1 MKVRHRKGIANH
13 PGPESCGGGREV
25 AVEALTGESAGQPL
39 SREIRQSGAP
49 TLLSEAEGHIGEG
62 ASRESSTS
70 PTRSKTLSMRRSSP
84 NRNCEISSVPA
95 AQLAAGGSGK
105 ASGRTPDIHA
115 GEKSDACVVPMN
127 DPNNGAASKPAHAEG
142 PEGRRAAKSNTEAP
156 PAPRTQ
162 RRTRASMGFDG
173 VREAARAAKAA
184 GKEVRFTALL
194 HHVTPQLLRDS
205 FMQLKRDAA
214 AGVDGV
220 RWREYEEGLDE
231 RVGKLWAAVQSGRYR
246 ALPSRRVYIP
256 KADGKQRP
264 LGIAALEDKIV
275 QQAVVTVLTPIY
287 KAIFL
292 GFSYGFRPGRNQ
304 HQALDA
310 VVVGMQTKRVNW
322 VLDADIKAFFDTV
335 DHAWMMRFLEHRIG
349 DTRVLRLIRKW
360 LTAGVVENGQKTDV
374 RVGTPQGAVIS
385 PLLANIYLHYVFD
398 LWTHQW
404 RGRHARG
411 DVMIVRYADD
421 SVLGFESKA
430 DVDQFLEELKAR
442 FAQFGLTL
450 NEDKTRVLQFGRFAA
465 QARARQGLPKPLTFD
480 FLGFTHICGKSRS
493 NGWFQ
498 LKRLTS
504 AKRMRARLKAIRQ
517 ALTRRMHE
525 PIPEVGRWLRRVVQG
540 YFNYH
545 GVPGNVDR
553 LDAFRKDVSRA
564 WLHALRRRGQ
574 HGRLPWTRFAVLVD
588 RYLPRAR
595 VLHPYP
601 HQRFA
606 S

>member
-1 MKVRHRKGIANH
+1 MKVRHRKGLANH
-13 PGPESCGGGREV
+13 PGPESCGGVREGV
-25 AVEALTGESAGQPL
+25 VEALTGESAGQPL
-39 SREIRQSGAP
+39 SREIRQFGAP
-49 TLLSEAEGHIGEG
+49 TLLSEAEGHIGQG
-62 ASRESSTS
+62 ATREPSTS

-84 NRNCEISSVPA
+84 NRNCEISPA
-95 AQLAAGGSGK
+95 PAVKLAAGGSGK
-105 ASGRTPDIHA
+105 ALGRTPDIHA

-127 DPNNGAASKPAHAEG
+127 DPNNDAASKPAQTEG
-142 PEGRRAAKSNTEAP
+142 PEGRRAAKRNTEAL

-162 RRTRASMGFDG
+162 SRTRASMGLDG
-173 VREAARAAKAA
+173 VREAARAAKVA

-194 HHVTPQLLRDS
+194 HHVTPQLLHDS
-205 FMQLKRDAA
+205 FMQLKRNAA

-231 RVGKLWAAVQSGRYR
+231 RIGKLWDAVHSGRYR

-287 KAIFL
+287 EANFL

-310 VVVGMQTKRVNW
+310 VVVGMQKKRVNW

-360 LTAGVVENGQKTDV
+360 LTAGVVENGNRTDV

-398 LWTHQW
+398 LWAHRW

-421 SVLGFESKA
+421 SVLGFESKS
-430 DVDQFLEELKAR
+430 DVDR
-442 FAQFGLTL
+442 FIEDMKVRFDRFGLTL

-465 QARARQGLPKPLTFD
+465 QARAKLGLAKPPTFD

-504 AKRMRARLKAIRQ
+504 AKRMRARLKAIRE
-517 ALTRRMHE
+517 ALMRRMHE
-525 PIPEVGRWLRRVVQG
+525 PIPVVGRWLRRVVQG

-545 GVPGNVDR
+545 AVPGNVDR

-564 WLHALRRRGQ
+564 WLHALRRRSQRGRMPWARF
-574 HGRLPWTRFAVLVD
+574 GRLVE

>member
-1 MKVRHRKGIANH
+1 MKVRYRKGIAIH
-13 PGPESCGGGREV
+13 PGPESCGVAREGV
-25 AVEALTGESAGQPL
+25 VEALTGESAGQPL

-49 TLLSEAEGHIGEG
+49 TLLSEAEGHIVEG
-62 ASRESSTS
+62 ATREPSTS

-95 AQLAAGGSGK
+95 EQLAAGGSGK
-105 ASGRTPDIHA
+105 AVGRTPDIHA

-127 DPNNGAASKPAHAEG
+127 DPNNSAASKPARAEG

-162 RRTRASMGFDG
+162 RRTRASMGLDG

-205 FMQLKRDAA
+205 FMQLKREAA
-214 AGVDGV
+214 TGVDGV

-231 RVGKLWAAVQSGRYR
+231 RVGKLWDAVQSGRYR

-256 KADGKQRP
+256 KADGNQRP

-287 KAIFL
+287 EANFL

-335 DHAWMMRFLEHRIG
+335 DHAWMMRFLGHRIG
-349 DTRVLRLIRKW
+349 DTRVLRLIRRW
-360 LTAGVVENGQKTDV
+360 LTAGVVENGKKTEV
-374 RVGTPQGAVIS
+374 LVGAPQGAVIS
-385 PLLANIYLHYVFD
+385 PLLANVYLHYVFD

-421 SVLGFESKA
+421 SVLGFESKR
-430 DVDQFLEELKAR
+430 DVDRFLEDLKVR
-442 FAQFGLTL
+442 FAQFGLAL

-465 QARARQGLPKPLTFD
+465 QACVKQGLPKPPTFD

-574 HGRLPWTRFAVLVD
+574 RGRMPWTRFAVLVE

-601 HQRFA
+601 HQRFT

>member
-13 PGPESCGGGREV
+13 PGPESCGGAREGV
-25 AVEALTGESAGQPL
+25 VEALTGEGAGQPL

-62 ASRESSTS
+62 ATREPSAS

-84 NRNCEISSVPA
+84 NRNCEISSAPA

-105 ASGRTPDIHA
+105 AIGRTPDIHA

-127 DPNNGAASKPAHAEG
+127 DPNNGAASKPAQAEG
-142 PEGRRAAKSNTEAP
+142 PEGRRAAKSNAEAP

-162 RRTRASMGFDG
+162 RRNRASMGLDG

-231 RVGKLWAAVQSGRYR
+231 RVGNLWDAVQSGRYR

-287 KAIFL
+287 EANFL

-310 VVVGMQTKRVNW
+310 VVVGMHTKRVN
-322 VLDADIKAFFDTV
+322 
-335 DHAWMMRFLEHRIG
+335 
-349 DTRVLRLIRKW
+349 
-360 LTAGVVENGQKTDV
+360 
-374 RVGTPQGAVIS
+374 
-385 PLLANIYLHYVFD
+385 
-398 LWTHQW
+398 
-404 RGRHARG
+404 
-411 DVMIVRYADD
+411 
-421 SVLGFESKA
+421 
-430 DVDQFLEELKAR
+430 
-442 FAQFGLTL
+442 
-450 NEDKTRVLQFGRFAA
+450 
-465 QARARQGLPKPLTFD
+465 
-480 FLGFTHICGKSRS
+480 
-493 NGWFQ
+493 
-498 LKRLTS
+498 
-504 AKRMRARLKAIRQ
+504 
-517 ALTRRMHE
+517 
-525 PIPEVGRWLRRVVQG
+525 
-540 YFNYH
+540 
-545 GVPGNVDR
+545 
-553 LDAFRKDVSRA
+553 
-564 WLHALRRRGQ
+564 
-574 HGRLPWTRFAVLVD
+574 
-588 RYLPRAR
+588 
-595 VLHPYP
+595 
-601 HQRFA
+601 
-606 S
+606 

>member
-1 MKVRHRKGIANH
+1 
-13 PGPESCGGGREV
+13 
-25 AVEALTGESAGQPL
+25 
-39 SREIRQSGAP
+39 
-49 TLLSEAEGHIGEG
+49 
-62 ASRESSTS
+62 
-70 PTRSKTLSMRRSSP
+70 
-84 NRNCEISSVPA
+84 
-95 AQLAAGGSGK
+95 
-105 ASGRTPDIHA
+105 
-115 GEKSDACVVPMN
+115 MN
-127 DPNNGAASKPAHAEG
+127 DPNNGAASKPAQAEG
-142 PEGRRAAKSNTEAP
+142 PEGRRAAKSNAEAP

-162 RRTRASMGFDG
+162 RRTRASMGLDG

-194 HHVTPQLLRDS
+194 HHVTPELLRDS
-205 FMQLKRDAA
+205 FMQLKRNAA

-220 RWREYEEGLDE
+220 RWREYEEGIDE
-231 RVGKLWAAVQSGRYR
+231 RIGKLWDAVQSGRYR

-287 KAIFL
+287 EANFL

-310 VVVGMQTKRVNW
+310 VVVGMLAKRVNW

-349 DTRVLRLIRKW
+349 DMRVLRLIRKW

-430 DVDQFLEELKAR
+430 DVDQFLENLKVR

-465 QARARQGLPKPLTFD
+465 QARAKQGLPKPLTFD

-517 ALTRRMHE
+517 ALTRSLHE

-574 HGRLPWTRFAVLVD
+574 RGRMPWTRFARLVE

>member
-1 MKVRHRKGIANH
+1 
-13 PGPESCGGGREV
+13 
-25 AVEALTGESAGQPL
+25 
-39 SREIRQSGAP
+39 
-49 TLLSEAEGHIGEG
+49 
-62 ASRESSTS
+62 
-70 PTRSKTLSMRRSSP
+70 
-84 NRNCEISSVPA
+84 
-95 AQLAAGGSGK
+95 
-105 ASGRTPDIHA
+105 
-115 GEKSDACVVPMN
+115 
-127 DPNNGAASKPAHAEG
+127 
-142 PEGRRAAKSNTEAP
+142 
-156 PAPRTQ
+156 
-162 RRTRASMGFDG
+162 MGLDG
-173 VREAARAAKAA
+173 VREAARAAKAM

-194 HHVTPQLLRDS
+194 HHVTPELLRDS

-231 RVGKLWAAVQSGRYR
+231 RIGKLWDAVHSGRYR

-287 KAIFL
+287 EATFL

-310 VVVGMQTKRVNW
+310 VVVGMLAKRVNW

-349 DTRVLRLIRKW
+349 DMRVLRLIRRW
-360 LTAGVVENGQKTDV
+360 LTAGVVENGQKADV

-385 PLLANIYLHYVFD
+385 SLLANIYLHYVFD

-430 DVDQFLEELKAR
+430 DVDQFLGDLKVR

-465 QARARQGLPKPLTFD
+465 EARAKKGLPKPLTFN
-480 FLGFTHICGKSRS
+480 FLGFTHLCGKSRS
-493 NGWFQ
+493 NGRFQ

-517 ALTRRMHE
+517 ALTRRVHE

-545 GVPGNVDR
+545 AVPGNVDR
-553 LDAFRKDVSRA
+553 LAAFRKEVSRA

-574 HGRLPWTRFAVLVD
+574 RGRMPWTRFARLVE

>member
-1 MKVRHRKGIANH
+1 MKVRYRKGIANH
-13 PGPESCGGGREV
+13 PGPESCGGAREG
-25 AVEALTGESAGQPL
+25 AIEALTGDSAGQPL
-39 SREIRQSGAP
+39 SREITQSGAP

-62 ASRESSTS
+62 ATREPSTS
-70 PTRSKTLSMRRSSP
+70 STRSKTLSMRKSSA
-84 NRNCEISSVPA
+84 NRNCEISPVPA
-95 AQLAAGGSGK
+95 AKLAAGGSGK
-105 ASGRTPDIHA
+105 AIGRTPDNHA
-115 GEKSDACVVPMN
+115 GEKSDARVVPMN
-127 DPNNGAASKPAHAEG
+127 DPNNGAASKAVPAEG
-142 PEGRRAAKSNTEAP
+142 PEGRRAAKSNTEGP

-162 RRTRASMGFDG
+162 SRTRASMGLDG
-173 VREAARAAKAA
+173 VREAARAAKAT
-184 GKEVRFTALL
+184 GEEVRFTALL

-231 RVGKLWAAVQSGRYR
+231 RIGKLWDAVQSGRYR

-256 KADGKQRP
+256 KADGEQRP

-287 KAIFL
+287 EANFL

-322 VLDADIKAFFDTV
+322 VLDADIKALFDTV
-335 DHAWMMRFLEHRIG
+335 DHAWMIRFLEHRIG
-349 DTRVLRLIRKW
+349 DRRVLRLIRKW
-360 LTAGVVENGQKTDV
+360 LSAGVVEHGHKIDV
-374 RVGTPQGAVIS
+374 PVGTPQGAVIS

-398 LWTHQW
+398 LWAQRW
-404 RGRHARG
+404 RKQQAKG

-421 SVLGFESKA
+421 SVLGFESKN
-430 DVDQFLEELKAR
+430 DLDRFIEDLKVR
-442 FAQFGLTL
+442 LAQFGLTL
-450 NEDKTRVLQFGRFAA
+450 NEEKTRVLQFGRFAA
-465 QARARQGLPKPLTFD
+465 QVRARQGLAKPPTFD
-480 FLGFTHICGKSRS
+480 FLGFTHICGRSRS

-504 AKRMRARLKAIRQ
+504 AKRMRARLKVIRQ
-517 ALTRRMHE
+517 ALMRRMHE
-525 PIPEVGRWLRRVVQG
+525 PIPVVGHWLRRVVQG

-545 GVPGNVDR
+545 AVPGNVNR
-553 LDAFRKDVSRA
+553 LNAFRKEVSRA

-574 HGRLPWTRFAVLVD
+574 RGRMPWSRFRLLVE
-588 RYLPRAR
+588 RYLPRVR